1 MIYWQPQFVQCTVGT
16 LDYLKQLGFKTFSN
30 FWNEDYDNEPD
41 GKQRTKMLVAE
52 AKRISEKSID
62 ELHEMYLDMIPLLDY
77 NRNLLLN
84 FDYENIR
91 SAWYKAS

>member
-1 MIYWQPQFVQCTVGT
+1 MVAIFS
-16 LDYLKQLGFKTFSN
+16 KQS
-30 FWNEDYDNEPD
+30 PD

-77 NRNLLLN
+77 NRELLLN
-84 FDYENIR
+84 FDYEDIR